1 MQVAHNLKK
10 KQFYNTNGIPSLK
23 PEQDFWI
30 TNNEVDFVIN
40 INDITEDIDMNCIM
54 LQHEIGNIIFDG
66 IEKLYSK
73 QAGMP
78 MWVPFAGIDGDLK
91 VTKEQ
96 FETLINNS
104 GESKELNKLLYY
116 YDVSNLIGTFQNSV
130 QETRTL
136 FCQFY
141 EELNTK
147 SFMLTSR
154 PIESNGVM
162 FASGRLVTSLFSKVN
177 HLFISLYSQLDFLAK
192 ITYEVENLQS
202 NFDTYPKLK
211 SAKILFGDSKKTK
224 LHELENT
231 VFEKSV
237 KNIKLIQTLRNEIVH
252 NASLENISKVF
263 QHFKNNKMIEKFIF
277 LPDFDD
283 DGIIKTF
290 KSRKRFFGMDIKLN
304 LILPELI
311 FDLWER
317 QLETIN
323 ELKKTVGNNV
333 YKT

>member
-1 MQVAHNLKK
+1 MKK
-10 KQFYNTNGIPSLK
+10 PQFYNINGISSIEPNDNFWVANNGI
-23 PEQDFWI
+23 DFA
-30 TNNEVDFVIN
+30 IN
-40 INDITEDIDMNCIM
+40 ANDITGDIDMNCIM
-54 LQHEIGNIIFDG
+54 LQHEIGHIIFDG
-66 IEKLYSK
+66 IKKLHSK
-73 QAGMP
+73 QAGMQI
-78 MWVPFAGIDGDLK
+78 WVPYAGIDGDLK

-96 FETLINNS
+96 FEILINNS
-104 GESKELNKLLYY
+104 GKNEDLNKLLYY

-147 SFMLTSR
+147 SFMLASN
-154 PIESNGVM
+154 PIDANGEM
-162 FASGRLVTSLFSKVN
+162 FTSGRLVTSLFSKVN
-177 HLFISLYSQLDFLAK
+177 HLFISIYSQLDFLTK
-192 ITYEVENLQS
+192 IAYEIENLPS
-202 NFDTYPKLK
+202 NFENYPKLK

-224 LHELENT
+224 MHELEKT

-252 NASLENISKVF
+252 NASFENIPKVF
-263 QHFKNNKMIEKFIF
+263 QQFKDNKMIEKFIF
-277 LPDFDD
+277 LPDFDE

-311 FDLWER
+311 FDLWKR
-317 QLETIN
+317 QLETISI
-323 ELKKTVGNNV
+323 LKKTVGNNV